1 MKFLLRKKNLKTEMN
16 LYSIESI
23 HLKTSKGKK
32 KKWKERNEQTYQY
45 KKVLVGNLRMRTG
58 EDALLLSRF
67 IGLNKQRS

>member
-1 MKFLLRKKNLKTEMN
+1 MN

-32 KKWKERNEQTYQY
+32 KWKERNEQTYQY
-45 KKVLVGNLRMRTG
+45 KKVLVRNLRMRTG

>member
-23 HLKTSKGKK
+23 HLKHSKGK

-45 KKVLVGNLRMRTG
+45 KKVLVRNLRMRTG

>member
-1 MKFLLRKKNLKTEMN
+1 MN

-23 HLKTSKGKK
+23 HLKPSKGK

-45 KKVLVGNLRMRTG
+45 KKVLVRNLRMRTG